1 MRLPGLALSAALAFA
16 LPQAAIAQDM
26 PTTPAGKEALDI
38 LKQIVAVPSV
48 IGRGNVPKVAE
59 IIKARLVAGGFA
71 PEDVTFTPVE
81 GTDTGYLTARYRGR
95 DPKLKPVVIN
105 PHMDVVE
112 ANPADWARDPF
123 TPVVENGYLYGRG
136 SADDKGDLS
145 MVVAALIDLKR
156 QGWVPSRDVILGAS
170 GDEETLMRST
180 AKLAEALRNAEL
192 VLNADGGGGELA
204 NDFTP
209 IVYSVQAGE
218 KTYADLKLSIT
229 DEGGHSSRPGK
240 FNAIGA
246 MARALA
252 KIDAYKFP
260 PQLSPLTKAYWQGAA
275 PSAPADVAPAMR
287 AFAANPADQ
296 AAIDTLSSHPEYVG
310 LVRTTCVPTMVQG
323 GHAANALPQSVT
335 ANVNCRIFPGTT
347 RAEARAIIQRLVDDD
362 RVSVELT
369 DDGSLEAP
377 ESPLRDDV
385 MAAVAKAV
393 HERVPGLVIVPSMSA
408 GASDSM
414 YFRALGI
421 PAYGVAAT
429 FMRPDDDFSHGLD
442 ERLPLATIDPGV
454 KQWETLLRTLLK

>member
-1 MRLPGLALSAALAFA
+1 MRLPLLALTTALALT
-16 LPQAAIAQDM
+16 LPQAASAQQDM
-26 PTTPAGKEALDI
+26 PTTQPGKEALDI
-38 LKQIVAVPSV
+38 LKQIVAIPSV
-48 IGRGNVPKVAE
+48 MGRGNVPKVAE
-59 IIKARLVAGGFA
+59 ALRARLIAGGFA
-71 PEDVTFTPVE
+71 PEDVVFTPVGE
-81 GTDTGYLTARYRGR
+81 TGYLTARYRGR
-95 DPKLKPVVIN
+95 DSKLKPVVIN

-112 ANPADWARDPF
+112 ANPADWERDPF
-123 TPVVENGYLYGRG
+123 TPVTENGYLYGRG

-145 MVVAALIDLKR
+145 MVVAALLDLKR

-180 AKLAEALRNAEL
+180 AALAESLKNAEL

-229 DEGGHSSRPGK
+229 DPGGHSSRPGSL
-240 FNAIGA
+240 NAIGA
-246 MARALA
+246 MSRALA

-260 PQLSPLTKAYWQGAA
+260 PQISPLTKAYWEGTA
-275 PSAPADVAPAMR
+275 PHAPEEIAQAMR
-287 AFAANPADQ
+287 AYAADPNNLG
-296 AAIDTLSSHPEYVG
+296 AIEALSSRPEYVG
-310 LVRTTCVPTMVQG
+310 LVRTTCVPTMVNG

-335 ANVNCRIFPGTT
+335 ANINCRIFPGTT
-347 RAEARAIIQRLVDDD
+347 RLQARDIIAGVIGDDHIK
-362 RVSVELT
+362 VELT

-385 MAAVAKAV
+385 MKAIGTAV
-393 HERVPGLVIVPSMSA
+393 HQRIPGLAVVPSMSA

-429 FMRPDDDFSHGLD
+429 FMRPDDDFSHGLN

-454 KQWETLLRTLLK
+454 KQWETVLKTLLK